1 MDFEY
6 HYSEE
11 QERFRR
17 EVRAWLDANL
27 PRELK
32 DSGGIESLD
41 QAALE
46 RSRAF
51 QSKLGE
57 KGWLAPTEP
66 VEWGGGDLTPDHAL
80 VIIEELGK
88 NGLRWLLEQGNSSLR
103 QALQQWGTENQKR
116 RYLPAISGGHTT
128 LWRLSTEPGAEF
140 DPSSLGVRAFL
151 EGDDYVLNGEGTF
164 VGVGHSPDYLWTL
177 AVTDPDGPPNQ
188 CTATFLVPAGLE
200 GISIQTPDTLISGET
215 HQVTFDKVWVPTNCL
230 VGEEG
235 EGWSLMQAALME
247 ERAIE
252 YPAAHDEE
260 VADLIK
266 YASETNR
273 YGIAISKHPFFQQL
287 LMEVYINSERIRIFR
302 VRNAW
307 MSKTG
312 QKLTYH
318 TAQVALMEKQ
328 AALRLSQVVREI
340 MGIYALLGPEDP
352 LAPMRGKYQLHQR
365 KSLTQQNPTDGPE
378 VQAAAIAKHLGF
390 DPLEEKGVEPAPRST
405 ATGVSP
411 PQ

>member
-17 EVRAWLDANL
+17 EVRAWLEASL
-27 PRELK
+27 PQELK
-32 DSGGIESLD
+32 DSGEIEGLD

-46 RSRAF
+46 RSRVF
-51 QSKLGE
+51 QIKLGE

-66 VEWGGGDLTPDHAL
+66 VEWGGGGLTPDHAL
-80 VIIEELGK
+80 VIIEEMGK

-103 QALQQWGTENQKR
+103 RAMQQWGTDEQKGK
-116 RYLPAISGGHTT
+116 YLPAISGGRATIWH
-128 LWRLSTEPGAEF
+128 LSMEPGAEM
-140 DPSSLGVRAFL
+140 DPDSLAVQAFL
-151 EGDDYVLNGEGTF
+151 EGDDYVLDGEGAF
-164 VGVGHSPDYLWTL
+164 VGMGHWPDYIWTL
-177 AVTDPDGPPNQ
+177 AITDPDAPPSQ
-188 CTATFLVPAGLE
+188 CSAAFLVPAGLE
-200 GISIQTPDTLISGET
+200 GISIQTPDTLVPGET
-215 HQVTFDKVWVPTNCL
+215 HHVTFNKVWVPTNCL

-235 EGWSLMQAALME
+235 GGWSLMQSTLLE
-247 ERAIE
+247 EQAIE
-252 YPAAHDEE
+252 YPAAHDED
-260 VADLIK
+260 VAGLIK

-287 LMEVYINSERIRIFR
+287 LMEVYISSERIRIFR

-307 MSKTG
+307 MAETG

-340 MGIYALLGPEDP
+340 MGIYALLGSEDP

-378 VQAAAIAKHLGF
+378 VQAAAIAKHLGL
-390 DPLEEKGVEPAPRST
+390 DPLGGKGEESAPRGT

-411 PQ
+411 SQ